1 MTFDKKGNQVWEKL
15 GWLTMGD
22 INNVMLA
29 EDDDYL
35 IGFSA
40 DWSRMVERFTINN
53 YDGSETYVDDDA
65 CTGFQTF
72 SCAARLRRRARITN
86 QTSYF

>member
-53 YDGSETYVDDDA
+53 
-65 CTGFQTF
+65 
-72 SCAARLRRRARITN
+72 
-86 QTSYF
+86 